1 MSHLA
6 ASRRTWTIGVSIAC
20 ALTLATSGG
29 ERLDAHSSMAA
40 PAAAA
45 EKGGGPT
52 DVYELVSDYSNKC
65 LSVWG
70 IHDLGAGA
78 VQWTCVGQ
86 SNQHWRLEPSG
97 TGSYYLRIGHS
108 DQCLSVWLTQDLGA
122 GAVQWSCVGQNNQEW
137 TLEPSGDGSYY
148 LRIGHSGQ
156 CLSVYPTHEDGAG
169 VVQWTCVG
177 VTNQRWRLRP
187 VSPGSGG
194 EDLSTA
200 DIVRFLEQATWG
212 PTPELIDHVREVGF
226 EAFIDEQLSASM
238 SSYPTLPPVP
248 TTRDTATCPNNSVCQ
263 RDNYSMYPLQ
273 TQFFRNGL
281 YGQDQLRQR
290 VAFALHQI
298 IVVSAADINRPFWMA
313 PYLQTLDRHAFGTY
327 RQLLYDITRNP
338 AMGNYLDITGNS
350 RLRFNANGTR
360 AAGPPN
366 ENYAREVLQLFS
378 LGTFKLNPDGTQKLD
393 ASGQPIPTYGQDQI
407 DNFSRVFTGWVR
419 AGLNPPVAGALNY
432 IDPMVVS
439 AVNHDVNAKTLLNGV
454 VLPADQST
462 DKDLNDA
469 LDNIMA
475 DPSTAPYI
483 SKLLIQHLIT
493 SNPSPAY
500 VGRVA
505 SAFGV
510 TGDMSAAIRAILLDS
525 EARGAVKT
533 EAGYGRLRH
542 PAQLILNI
550 LRAFNARSRDL
561 TTESDGYLNPNST
574 TLGMNVFLPPSVFSY
589 FSPFSGVP
597 GGGGLRGPEFQ
608 LLSTSTAIQRA
619 NFMNQIVFTGINAN
633 PNNYPFWPSG
643 TALDLAPLQA
653 LATDPPA
660 LVDALDMLLLHG
672 TMSSEMRTGIIGAV
686 NAVAA
691 SNTLKRARTA
701 VYLVTTS
708 SQYQVQR

>member
-1 MSHLA
+1 MTRLAVARRTWTLGLSIACIVVTLA
-6 ASRRTWTIGVSIAC
+6 ASR
-20 ALTLATSGG
+20 G
-29 ERLDAHSSMAA
+29 ERLGAHAA
-40 PAAAA
+40 MPGSAADQ
-45 EKGGGPT
+45 GGGGST
-52 DVYELVSDYSNKC
+52 TVYELVSEYSDKC
-65 LSVWG
+65 LSVW
-70 IHDLGAGA
+70 LTQAPGAGA

-86 SNQHWRLEPSG
+86 NNQQWRLEPSG
-97 TGSYYLRIGHS
+97 SGSYYLRIGHS
-108 DQCLSVWLTQDLGA
+108 DQCLSVLPTQELGA
-122 GAVQWSCVGQNNQEW
+122 TAVQWNCVGQNNQQW
-137 TLEPSGDGSYY
+137 TLDPASDGSYY

-156 CLSVYPTHEDGAG
+156 CFSVHLTHDNGADG
-169 VVQWTCVG
+169 VQWTCLG
-177 VTNQRWRLRP
+177 QENQRWRLRP
-187 VSPGSGG
+187 VGTEPGG
-194 EDLSTA
+194 EELSTA

-212 PTPELIDHVREVGF
+212 PTPALIEHVRQVGLEGF
-226 EAFIDEQLSASM
+226 LEEQFNAPM
-238 SSYPTLPPVP
+238 SSYPTLPVVP
-248 TTRDTATCPNNSVCQ
+248 TTRDTTACPNNSVCQ

-281 YGQDQLRQR
+281 YGEDQLRQR

-313 PYLQTLDRHAFGTY
+313 PYLQVLDRNAFGSY

-366 ENYAREVLQLFS
+366 ENYAREILQLFS

-393 ASGQPIPTYGQDQI
+393 ASGRPIPTYGQDEI

-419 AGLNPPVAGALNY
+419 AGLNPPVTGALNY
-432 IDPMVVS
+432 INPMVVS
-439 AVNHDVNAKTLLNGV
+439 AVNHDVDAKTLLNGV
-454 VLPADQST
+454 VLPAAQST
-462 DKDLNDA
+462 DKDTNDA

-483 SKLLIQHLIT
+483 SKLLIQHLVT

-505 SAFGV
+505 SAFNVSGNM
-510 TGDMSAAIRAILLDS
+510 TAAIRAILLDP
-525 EARGAVKT
+525 EARGSVKT
-533 EAGYGRLRH
+533 EGGYGRLRH

-561 TTESDGYLNPNST
+561 STESDGYLNPNSNAM
-574 TLGMNVFLPPSVFSY
+574 GMNVFAPPSVFSY
-589 FSPFSGVP
+589 FSPFNGVP

-608 LLSTSTAIQRA
+608 LLSTSTAVQRA
-619 NFMNQIVFTGINAN
+619 NFINTLVFTGINAN

-643 TALDLAPLQA
+643 TALDLAPLQS
-653 LATDPPA
+653 LANNPPE
-660 LVDALDMLLLHG
+660 LVDTLDTLLLHG
-672 TMSSEMRTGIIGAV
+672 TMSSEMRTSIIGAV

-691 SNTLKRARTA
+691 SNPLKRARTA
-701 VYLVTTS
+701 AYLVTTS